1 MKKIH
6 FIITILL
13 QIGIVSV
20 TPTPMGTL
28 INNDSYLNISTYD
41 GSNQL
46 VHPCMTYSASGWN
59 GDKYLMSMTLYPYTN
74 SNYENPSM
82 RYSNG

>member
-41 GSNQL
+41 GEQS
-46 VHPCMTYSASGWN
+46 VSS
-59 GDKYLMSMTLYPYTN
+59 SMYDL
-74 SNYENPSM
+74 
-82 RYSNG
+82 